1 MDARLQGMYA
11 YRDVGG
17 RPRLEQEVEAIDR
30 VWNTSGRGGR
40 RCRGQAVEA
49 ARSRPAKAGIQW
61 FRPFIPAWR
70 E

>member
-1 MDARLQGMYA
+1 MRRDA

-17 RPRLEQEVEAIDR
+17 RPRLEQAVEAVDR
-30 VWNTSGRGGR
+30 VRNKRSRVRPR
-40 RCRGQAVEA
+40 REQAVEE

-70 E
+70 A